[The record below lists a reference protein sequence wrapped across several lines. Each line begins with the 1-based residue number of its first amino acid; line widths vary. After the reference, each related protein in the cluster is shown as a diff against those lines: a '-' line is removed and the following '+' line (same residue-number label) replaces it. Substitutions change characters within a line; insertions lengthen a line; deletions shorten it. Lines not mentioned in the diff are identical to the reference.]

1 MAQAAP
7 AAAPATLPET
17 VSVEAAAR
25 RLGLSRSLA
34 YELARTGEL
43 CRGVPVLRFG
53 ARKLVVPRRAID
65 AALGVADESPGF
77 APSERVA

>member
-7 AAAPATLPET
+7 AAAPVTLPET
-17 VSVEAAAR
+17 VSVEAAAK

-34 YELARTGEL
+34 YGLARQGSL
-43 CRGVPVLRFG
+43 APNIPVLRFG

-65 AALGVADESPGF
+65 AALGVANDSPGF
-77 APSERVA
+77 TPSERVA

>member
-17 VSVEAAAR
+17 VSVEAAAK

-34 YELARTGEL
+34 YDLARQGSLGE
-43 CRGVPVLRFG
+43 GIPVLRFG

-65 AALGVADESPGF
+65 AALGVVDDSSGLMR
-77 APSERVA
+77 SERVA